1 MNQNYHE
8 IKMLSKLQQEIET
21 KKHILSNLHEEQ
33 KRINV
38 RLLATKKKL
47 KQVKTKPTTKKKNP
61 KRHFDPIFSVGERN
75 SGTNMLY
82 NALRE
87 CYGNKNVHS
96 KFARDK
102 HWLQDEYV
110 FKSEKNVDKRIL
122 NIYKSK
128 KYTVFVA
135 VRNVYNWVAAMN
147 ARPYEMPAHTIN
159 EVRNNMTRFILHPW
173 TMKRPRNDNKK
184 TNCQGNFPTSKH
196 VIPCI
201 DFRGIYELNSF
212 QNGEPYKN
220 ILAFRAAKLRNYL
233 NMSTWNPKVVFVKL
247 ENYYKDPKKV
257 LKTIEEAVGA
267 ECANKKSFD
276 IDFKKTKVRA
286 MKKRIDRLF
295 THVSK
300 KLSNGNYNI
309 SKYHI
314 DLIKSLTDWK
324 LEKAIG

>member
-1 MNQNYHE
+1 
-8 IKMLSKLQQEIET
+8 MLVT
-21 KKHILSNLHEEQ
+21 
-33 KRINV
+33 
-38 RLLATKKKL
+38 
-47 KQVKTKPTTKKKNP
+47 
-61 KRHFDPIFSVGERN
+61 
-75 SGTNMLY
+75 
-82 NALRE
+82 
-87 CYGNKNVHS
+87 
-96 KFARDK
+96 
-102 HWLQDEYV
+102 
-110 FKSEKNVDKRIL
+110 
-122 NIYKSK
+122 
-128 KYTVFVA
+128 
-135 VRNVYNWVAAMN
+135 
-147 ARPYEMPAHTIN
+147 
-159 EVRNNMTRFILHPW
+159 
-173 TMKRPRNDNKK
+173 
-184 TNCQGNFPTSKH
+184 
-196 VIPCI
+196 
-201 DFRGIYELNSF
+201 
-212 QNGEPYKN
+212 YKN

-324 LEKAIG
+324 LEKAIGYDNTEVET